1 MSQIRKLEA
10 KREGL
15 TRRIIALVIVLVVL
29 GLLAFGAY
37 AVFEAFFA
45 KKPAES
51 FVPDDVISFVS
62 ISLKRSP
69 DQDKTVKFL
78 EARLGESGFIENTLR
93 SLVFPNINED
103 DFDLPEEK
111 KMKSWLGEK
120 AGLAYFRVGV
130 NKSLP
135 AFILELKNSDLAR
148 EFLDELEKR
157 SEKKGNVVHTED
169 FRNAKVTEIK
179 GNTELSFAI
188 YSNYLLVSQEIDGV
202 KKMIDTRAGRFEN
215 LRDVRDYY
223 LTKRKINTKEAIIFG
238 YFNTLDF
245 LKIFY
250 GLSDYQDKAVLDQL
264 SAVKKLNYLGLSF
277 IPHEEGIEIKGYSR
291 KNRITESV
299 KAKRV
304 KPKIVEKIS
313 QDAFF
318 SLEGKDLRPLL
329 NSIIFGETSDNAQ
342 NLEVQKKTI
351 SRLIQAQSGM
361 DLENDFFALFDGQY
375 SFVAFPFDDK
385 ILNIGMVSDI
395 KGKKD
400 VLGKLER
407 VEGAVIKLVN
417 ENILKDEKEK
427 AAFTDH
433 TYKDIKY
440 RYMNLPDK
448 YNADIVYG
456 MVDDYFIVTISEK
469 CLQKIVD
476 GMNIPAE
483 KSLANNQDYQELFKK
498 VKSGDPHQIVFT
510 DVQKLLKALNKY
522 VRFDYEKLDAK
533 AKKLS
538 IFETAIYQRE
548 DGMFFNGFLKV
559 D

>member
-1 MSQIRKLEA
+1 MSRLRRLET
-10 KREGL
+10 KRQGL
-15 TRRIIALVIVLVVL
+15 GRRIIALVIVLVVL
-29 GLLAFGAY
+29 GLLAFGGY
-37 AVFEAFFA
+37 MVFEAFFA

-69 DQDKTVKFL
+69 DQDKTVKIL

-93 SLVFPNINED
+93 SLVFPNINEN

-120 AGLAYFRVGV
+120 AGLAYFRISVS
-130 NKSLP
+130 KSLP

-148 EFLDELEKR
+148 EFLDELEKKT
-157 SEKKGNVVHTED
+157 EKKGNVVRSED
-169 FRNAKVTEIK
+169 FRNTKVTEIK

-188 YSNYLLVSQEIDGV
+188 YANHLLISQEIDGV
-202 KKMIDTRAGRFEN
+202 KKMIDTRAGRFET
-215 LRDVRDYY
+215 LRDSRNYY
-223 LTKRKINTKEAIIFG
+223 LTKRKINTKDAILFG

-264 SAVKKLNYLGLSF
+264 SAVKKLTYLGLSL
-277 IPHEEGIEIKGYSR
+277 IPHEDGIEIKGYSR
-291 KNRITESV
+291 KNRTTESV
-299 KAKRV
+299 KIKRV
-304 KPKIVEKIS
+304 KPKLVEKIS
-313 QDAFF
+313 QDAFLF
-318 SLEGKDLRPLL
+318 LEGKDLKPLL
-329 NSIIFGETSDNAQ
+329 ESIVFGENAGSTQ
-342 NLEVQKKTI
+342 TLEVQKKTVN
-351 SRLIQAQSGM
+351 RLLQAQSGM

-385 ILNIGMVSDI
+385 ILNIGVVSDI

-400 VLGKLER
+400 ILGKLER

-417 ENILKDEKEK
+417 ENVLKDEKEK

-433 TYKDIKY
+433 EYKDIKY

-448 YNADIVYG
+448 YNMDIIYG
-456 MVDDYFIVTISEK
+456 MVDDYFVVTISEK
-469 CLQKIVD
+469 CWQKVVD
-476 GMNIPAE
+476 GLRDSAE
-483 KSLANNQDYQELFKK
+483 NSLANNQDYQELFKK
-498 VKSGDPHQIVFT
+498 IKSGDPHQIVFT

-533 AKKLS
+533 AKKLKV
-538 IFETAIYQRE
+538 FETAIYQRE